1 MLPLL
6 IDKGKTMVYNESII
20 TKEEKSM
27 NTYEVVDNPMPD
39 WSLFMFWED
48 ITDLIQKFFDFIKSL
63 F

>member
-1 MLPLL
+1 
-6 IDKGKTMVYNESII
+6 MVYNENTI

-27 NTYEVVDNPMPD
+27 NDNVSTYEVVDNPMPD

-48 ITDLIQKFFDFIKSL
+48 ITDLIQKLFDFIKSL